1 MPETNYLGGKKTSE
15 IFGVHQRTLYQ
26 WEKKGWI
33 KTIRTMGGKR
43 LYDINSY
50 ARGEKI
56 ASKED
61 NKLDIC
67 YVRVSSQ
74 GQKDDLERQIKYME
88 KRYPKHVIIKDIG
101 SGINMN
107 RKGLNKII
115 DWAIEGRIREVV
127 VAYKDRLARFGYSQ
141 IERIIAKYSQGRIK
155 IKDKEYYDIF
165 IYIISTIF
173 LVFLYCEYQE
183 ISRNKYTSIYPNLYD

>member
-1 MPETNYLGGKKTSE
+1 M
-15 IFGVHQRTLYQ
+15 
-26 WEKKGWI
+26 
-33 KTIRTMGGKR
+33 
-43 LYDINSY
+43 
-50 ARGEKI
+50 
-56 ASKED
+56 
-61 NKLDIC
+61 DIC

-74 GQKDDLERQIKYME
+74 GQKDNLERQIKYME

-155 IKDKEYYDIF
+155 IINQQNNREPQEE
-165 IYIISTIF
+165 
-173 LVFLYCEYQE
+173 LVEDVLQVMNVFVA
-183 ISRNKYTSIYPNLYD
+183 RMNGMRKYTDKKNKNKE